1 MGVLCLIMDKK
12 YILEHLTLFDKA
24 SLLVGYS
31 NMKTRPIEAFDIP
44 SLVMSDGPNGV
55 RKEGAS
61 DGFNGTV
68 KTLPATCFPCG
79 SAIASSW
86 DNELFYKVGKQIA
99 LECRYYD
106 VNAIL
111 GPGINI
117 KRNPL
122 CGRNFEYLS
131 EDPLLAG
138 YLASNYIN
146 GVQSEKVLSC
156 VKHYACNNLEK
167 WRYVGNS
174 VVDLRALNE
183 IYLKP
188 FEIAIREANPG
199 MVMTSYNQI
208 NGTFASENVYLL
220 LNRLRNK
227 FNYQGL
233 TVTDWGGMVNRDI
246 SLNAGQDLEMPGQ
259 VKENIKKIVNGVKDK
274 MILEKTVDE
283 SVTRLL
289 DAIEKTRV
297 SDKPTKKVFTESKAV
312 ALEAAIKSA
321 VLLKNQ
327 DVLPLDKKHRYCVIG
342 DLFTN
347 ITFQGNGSALIK
359 ATDLVDNL
367 TAFNN
372 YGVQYDFARGY
383 TAGST
388 IPNLILE
395 AEALKLAEQA
405 DTVIFFGG
413 LSDLAESEGFDRD
426 NMELDAPQVH
436 LTEKLVELKKKIVF
450 VMYGGA
456 PFEIPCK
463 ENIDAMLYMNLPGQY
478 GGEALV
484 KLLFGDVSPSGHL
497 AFTWPEKYT
506 DVPFGEDYAVTPIE
520 LYKESIYVGYRYFS
534 SAKKYV
540 NFPFGYGLT
549 YGKYHFE
556 GLKTKVNENDI
567 DITFTAVN
575 DGDVNI
581 DAVAQIYVG
590 KPDSKIYRPIK
601 ELKTYARIPLK
612 KKDKQIITLKI
623 KLADMLVYDRKTG
636 KDVLED
642 GEYIIYLSEHV
653 NKDIETNTISLKG
666 EVLKALPEEEKYFD
680 VNKLRDITKSDYEKL
695 IGYEVEDYKP
705 AKRPYTMETPI
716 CEFKSF
722 FGKIAK
728 NKMLDVGNKI
738 IKKAKKIKD
747 EAERQRQIKTGY
759 FLKRMILVN
768 CLRSL
773 SYSSSGTLPLKKA
786 KGILDLANGRV
797 FRGISKLI
805 R

>member
-1 MGVLCLIMDKK
+1 MDKK

-24 SLLVGYS
+24 SLLVGYA
-31 NMKTRPIEAFDIP
+31 NMCTRPIEAFDIP
-44 SLVMSDGPNGV
+44 SFTMSDGPNGV

-79 SAIASSW
+79 SAIAASW

-106 VNAIL
+106 VNALL

-146 GVQSEKVLSC
+146 GVQSEKVLAC
-156 VKHYACNNLEK
+156 MKHYACNNLEK

-188 FEIAIREANPG
+188 FEIAIRESNPG

-220 LNRLRNK
+220 MDRLRKK

-246 SLNAGQDLEMPGQ
+246 SLNAGQDLEMPGG
-259 VKENIKKIVNGVKDK
+259 VKENIKKIVDGVHDK

-289 DAIEKTRV
+289 EAIEKTRV
-297 SDKPTKKVFTESKAV
+297 TDKPSKEVFRESKKV

-321 VLLKNQ
+321 VLLKNN
-327 DVLPLDKKHRYCVIG
+327 DDLLPLHKDKRYCVIG
-342 DLFTN
+342 DLFAN
-347 ITFQGNGSALIK
+347 ITFQGNGSALI
-359 ATDLVDNL
+359 AANDLVDNI

-372 YGVQYDFARGY
+372 FGVQYDFARGY
-383 TAGST
+383 TVGSQ
-388 IPNLILE
+388 ILNLIQEQE
-395 AEALKLAEQA
+395 AINLARES
-405 DTVIFFGG
+405 DVIIFFGG

-426 NMELDAPQVH
+426 NMKLEESQIH
-436 LTEKLVELKKKIVF
+436 LLEKLVELKKKIVF

-484 KLLFGDVSPSGHL
+484 KLLFGEVSPSGHL
-497 AFTWPEKYT
+497 AFSWPEKYE
-506 DVPFGEDYAVTPIE
+506 DVPFGEEYAVTPIE
-520 LYKESIYVGYRYFS
+520 LYKESIYVGYRYYS

-540 NFPFGYGLT
+540 SFPFGYGLT

-556 GLKTKVNENDI
+556 DLKVKVNEEDI
-567 DITFTAVN
+567 DVSFAAVN
-575 DGDVNI
+575 DSNRNV

-590 KPDSKIYRPIK
+590 KVDSKIYRPIK
-601 ELKTYARIPLK
+601 ELKTYARIALNK
-612 KKDKQIITLKI
+612 KNKQIIKLKI
-623 KLADMLVYDRKTG
+623 KIADLLVYDRKTG
-636 KDVLED
+636 EDVLED
-642 GEYIIYLSEHV
+642 GDYVIYLSEHV
-653 NKDIETNTISLKG
+653 NKDVESVTISLKG
-666 EVLKALPEEEKYFD
+666 KKLSSSKEEEKYFHPEH
-680 VNKLRDITKSDYEKL
+680 LRDLEKSDFEKL
-695 IGYEVEDYKP
+695 IGYEVEEYKP
-705 AKRPYTMETPI
+705 AKKPYTLETPI

-738 IKKAKKIKD
+738 IKDAKKIKD
-747 EAERQRQIKTGY
+747 EKERQRQIKTGY
-759 FLKRMILVN
+759 FLKRMVLVN

-773 SYSSSGTLPLKKA
+773 SFSSSGVLPYKKA

-797 FRGISKLI
+797 FRGLSKLI

>member
-1 MGVLCLIMDKK
+1 MDKK

-24 SLLVGYS
+24 SLLVGYA
-31 NMKTRPIEAFDIP
+31 NMRTRPIEAFDIP
-44 SLVMSDGPNGV
+44 SLVMTDGPNGV
-55 RKEGAS
+55 RKEN
-61 DGFNGTV
+61 DGNNGIDSAV

-79 SAIASSW
+79 SALAASW

-99 LECRYYD
+99 LECRYYG
-106 VNAIL
+106 VNALL
-111 GPGINI
+111 GPAINI

-131 EDPLLAG
+131 EDPLLSG
-138 YLASNYIN
+138 YLSANYIN
-146 GVQSEKVLSC
+146 GVQEEKVLAC

-188 FEIAIREANPG
+188 FEIAIRESNPG

-208 NGTFASENVYLL
+208 NGTFASENVYLI

-227 FNYQGL
+227 FKYNGL
-233 TVTDWGGMVNRDI
+233 TVTDWGGMVNRDT
-246 SLNAGQDLEMPGQ
+246 SLNAGQDLEMPGMI
-259 VKENIKKIVNGVKDK
+259 KENIKKIVDGVDHN
-274 MILEKTVDE
+274 MILPSTVDA

-289 DAIEKTRV
+289 EAIEKTRV
-297 SDKPTKKVFTESKAV
+297 DDKPNESVFKESRKV

-321 VLLKNQ
+321 VLLKNNNEL
-327 DVLPLDKKHRYCVIG
+327 LPLNKNKRYCIIG

-347 ITFQGNGSALIK
+347 ITFQGNGSALVN
-359 ATDLVDNL
+359 ANDLVDNI

-383 TAGST
+383 YANSQM
-388 IPNLILE
+388 PNLLLE
-395 AEALKLAEQA
+395 QEALNLAK
-405 DTVIFFGG
+405 DSDVILFFGG
-413 LSDLAESEGFDRD
+413 LSDLAESEGFDRE
-426 NMELDAPQVH
+426 NMFLDAPQMH
-436 LTEKLVELKKKIVF
+436 LMEKLVELNKKIVF
-450 VMYGGA
+450 IMYGGA

-484 KLLFGDVSPSGHL
+484 KLLFGEVSPSGHL
-497 AFTWPEKYT
+497 AFSWPERYE
-506 DVPFGEDYAVTPIE
+506 DVPFGDKYTETPIE
-520 LYKESIYVGYRYFS
+520 LYKESIYVGYRYYFT
-534 SAKKYV
+534 AKKYV

-556 GLKTKVNENDI
+556 NLKVKVNEEDI
-567 DITFTAVN
+567 DITFTAEN
-575 DGDVNI
+575 DGVPHVE
-581 DAVAQIYVG
+581 AVAQIYVS

-601 ELKTYARIPLK
+601 ELKTYARIVLK
-612 KKDKQIITLKI
+612 KGDKQIINLKI
-623 KLADMLVYDRKTG
+623 KLADMVVYDRKTG
-636 KDVLED
+636 NDVLED
-642 GEYIIYLSEHV
+642 GEYIIHLSEHV
-653 NKDIETNTISLKG
+653 NKDVETVKINLKG
-666 EVLKALPEEEKYFD
+666 EKLSSLPEEEKYFYPE
-680 VNKLRDITKSDYEKL
+680 NLTELEKSDFEKL

-705 AKRPYTMETPI
+705 AKKPYTMETPI

-722 FGKIAK
+722 FGRIAK
-728 NKMLDVGNKI
+728 NKMLEVGDKI
-738 IKKAKKIKD
+738 IKDAKKIED
-747 EAERQRQIKTGY
+747 EKERQRQIKAGY
-759 FLKRMILVN
+759 FVKKMVLVN

-773 SYSSSGTLPLKKA
+773 SFSSSSVLPYKKA

-797 FRGISKLI
+797 FRGLNKLI

>member
-1 MGVLCLIMDKK
+1 MDKK
-12 YILEHLTLFDKA
+12 YILDHLTLFDKA

-31 NMKTRPIEAFDIP
+31 NMRTRPIDAFDIP

-55 RKEGAS
+55 RKEN
-61 DGFNGTV
+61 DGDNGV
-68 KTLPATCFPCG
+68 NSSIRTLPATCFPCG
-79 SAIASSW
+79 SALAASW
-86 DNELFYKVGKQIA
+86 DNELFHKVGKQIA
-99 LECRYYD
+99 LECRYYG

-111 GPGINI
+111 GPAINI

-131 EDPLLAG
+131 EDPLLSG
-138 YLASNYIN
+138 YLSSNYIN
-146 GVQSEKVLSC
+146 GVQEEKVLAC

-174 VVDLRALNE
+174 VVDLRALND
-183 IYLKP
+183 IYLKS
-188 FEIAIREANPG
+188 FEIAIRESNPG

-208 NGTFASENVYLL
+208 NGTFASENVYLI

-227 FNYQGL
+227 FNYNGL

-246 SLNAGQDLEMPGQ
+246 SLNAGQDLEMPGMI
-259 VKENIKKIVNGVKDK
+259 KENIKKIVNGVQDK
-274 MILEKTVDE
+274 MILESTVDA

-297 SDKPTKKVFTESKAV
+297 DSKPDESVFEDSKKV

-321 VLLKNQ
+321 VLLKNNG
-327 DVLPLDKKHRYCVIG
+327 DILPLNKKKRYAVIG

-347 ITFQGNGSALIK
+347 ITFQGNGSALINAK
-359 ATDLVDNL
+359 DLIDNI

-383 TAGST
+383 NANSPV
-388 IPNLILE
+388 INLIQEQE
-395 AEALKLAEQA
+395 AINLAK
-405 DTVIFFGG
+405 DSDVVIFFGG
-413 LSDLAESEGFDRD
+413 LSDLAESEGFDRE
-426 NMELDAPQVH
+426 NMELDLSQIH
-436 LTEKLVELKKKIVF
+436 LLERLVELNKKIIF

-484 KLLFGDVSPSGHL
+484 KLLFGEVSPSGHL
-497 AFTWPEKYT
+497 AFTWPEKYS

-520 LYKESIYVGYRYFS
+520 LYKESIYVGYRYYS

-567 DITFTAVN
+567 DVIFTVIN
-575 DGDVNI
+575 DSDVDI
-581 DAVAQIYVG
+581 DAVAQIYVS
-590 KPDSKIYRPIK
+590 KPDSKIYRPLK
-601 ELKTYARIPLK
+601 ELKTYARIALK
-612 KKDKQIITLKI
+612 KNDKQIITLKI
-623 KLADMLVYDRKTG
+623 KLADLAVYDRKTG
-636 KDVLED
+636 NDVLED
-642 GEYIIYLSEHV
+642 GEYAIHLSEHV
-653 NKDIETNTISLKG
+653 NKDVETSKVSIKG
-666 EVLKALPEEEKYFD
+666 EELSSLPEEEIYFK
-680 VNKLRDITKSDYEKL
+680 VNKLREIQKSDFEKL

-705 AKRPYTMETPI
+705 AKRPYTLETPI

-722 FGKIAK
+722 FGRVARD
-728 NKMLDVGNKI
+728 KMMDVGNKI

-747 EAERQRQIKTGY
+747 EKERQRQIKAGY
-759 FLKRMILVN
+759 FIKKMIGVN

-773 SYSSSGTLPLKKA
+773 SFSSSGALPLKKA

-797 FRGISKLI
+797 FRGFSKLI

>member
-1 MGVLCLIMDKK
+1 MDKK

-55 RKEGAS
+55 RKENDNS
-61 DGFNGTV
+61 NGVDSSV

-79 SAIASSW
+79 SALAASW

-99 LECRYYD
+99 LECRYYN

-111 GPGINI
+111 GPAINI

-131 EDPLLAG
+131 EDPLLSG
-138 YLASNYIN
+138 YLSSHYIN
-146 GVQSEKVLSC
+146 GVQDEHVLAC

-188 FEIAIREANPG
+188 FEIAIRESNPG
-199 MVMTSYNQI
+199 MLMTSYNQI
-208 NGTFASENVYLL
+208 NGTFASENVYLI

-227 FNYQGL
+227 FNYKGL

-246 SLNAGQDLEMPGQ
+246 SLNAGQDLEMPGM
-259 VKENIKKIVNGVKDK
+259 VKENIKKIVDGVDHK
-274 MILEKTVDE
+274 MILESTVND
-283 SVTRLL
+283 SVSRLL

-297 SDKPTKKVFTESKAV
+297 EEKVDAKVFKESKKV
-312 ALEAAIKSA
+312 ALEGAIKSA

-327 DVLPLDKKHRYCVIG
+327 DVLPLDKNHRYCVIG

-347 ITFQGNGSALIK
+347 ITFQGNGSALIN
-359 ATDLVDNL
+359 ANDLVDNL

-383 TAGST
+383 SATSA

-395 AEALKLAEQA
+395 AEALKLAEES
-405 DTVIFFGG
+405 DTIIFFGG
-413 LSDLAESEGFDRD
+413 LSDLAESEGFDRE

-436 LTEKLVELKKKIVF
+436 LIEKLVELKKKIIF

-484 KLLFGDVSPSGHL
+484 KLLFGEVSPSGHL
-497 AFTWPEKYT
+497 AFSWPEKYT
-506 DVPFGEDYAVTPIE
+506 DVPFGEDYALTPIE

-575 DGDVNI
+575 DGDIHV

-601 ELKTYARIPLK
+601 ELKTYARIALK
-612 KKDKQIITLKI
+612 KKDKQIINLKI

-636 KDVLED
+636 NDVLED

-653 NKDIETNTISLKG
+653 NKDVETSKISLKG
-666 EVLKALPEEEKYFD
+666 EVLKSLPVEEKYFD
-680 VNKLRDITKSDYEKL
+680 VNKLREIEKSDYEKL

-705 AKRPYTMETPI
+705 SKRPYTLETPI

-722 FGKIAK
+722 FGRVAK
-728 NKMLDVGNKI
+728 NKMLEVGDKI
-738 IKKAKKIKD
+738 IKDAKKIKD
-747 EAERQRQIKTGY
+747 EQERQRQIKAGY
-759 FLKRMILVN
+759 FIKKMILVN

-773 SYSSSGTLPLKKA
+773 SFSSSGALPYKKA
-786 KGILDLANGRV
+786 RGILDLANGRV